1 MTRKGFTL
9 LELIIVIVII
19 GILAAIG
26 IPRYFDAIEKAR
38 GSEAKGTL
46 GEIYKI
52 EQAYYT
58 INAAYMPVNMVSN
71 GAALGVDL
79 DGDGM
84 DDMSI
89 VVPDSNNFTYTNTDT
104 SILATKKGSTKNSW
118 TMSLETGAIVE
129 VGAP

>member
-1 MTRKGFTL
+1 MSRKGFTL

-19 GILAAIG
+19 GILAAVG

-38 GSEAKGTL
+38 AAEARGTL

-58 INAAYMPVNMVSN
+58 INAAYMTAGTVVN
-71 GAALGVDL
+71 GTAIGVDL
-79 DGDGM
+79 DGDGT

-89 VVPDSNNFTYTNTDT
+89 IVPSSDNFTYTNTATD
-104 SILATKKGSTKNSW
+104 ILATKKGSTKNSW
-118 TMSLETGAIVE
+118 NMSLETGAITSF
-129 VGAP
+129 

>member
-1 MTRKGFTL
+1 MTRKAFTL

-58 INAAYMPVNMVSN
+58 INAGYMPARTITN
-71 GAALGVDL
+71 GATIGVDL
-79 DGDGM
+79 DGDNIN
-84 DDMSI
+84 DMAI
-89 VVPDSNNFTYTNTDT
+89 IVPDSNNFSYSNTLT
-104 SILATKKGSTKNSW
+104 EIRATKKGSTKNSW
-118 TMSLETGAIVE
+118 KINLSTGTLSSF
-129 VGAP
+129 

>member
-19 GILAAIG
+19 GVLAAVG

-38 GSEAKGTL
+38 AAEAKGTL

-58 INAAYMPVNMVSN
+58 VNAAYMPAGTAVN
-71 GAALGVDL
+71 GATIGVDL
-79 DGDGM
+79 DGDGAK
-84 DDMSI
+84 DMAM
-89 VVPDSNNFTYTNTDT
+89 VVPDSDNFTYSNTLT
-104 SILATKKGSTKNSW
+104 EIKATKKGSTKKSW
-118 TMSLETGAIVE
+118 KMDIPGGKISSF
-129 VGAP
+129 

>member
-1 MTRKGFTL
+1 MNRKGFTL

-38 GSEAKGTL
+38 AAEAKGTL

-58 INAAYMPVNMVSN
+58 LNAAYMPAGTVSN
-71 GAALGVDL
+71 GRTIGVDL
-79 DGDGM
+79 DNDGTN
-84 DDMSI
+84 DMAI
-89 VVPDSNNFTYTNTDT
+89 VVPASNNFNYSNT
-104 SILATKKGSTKNSW
+104 LATIVATGKGSTKNSW
-118 TMSLETGAIVE
+118 RINLTTGAISSF
-129 VGAP
+129 